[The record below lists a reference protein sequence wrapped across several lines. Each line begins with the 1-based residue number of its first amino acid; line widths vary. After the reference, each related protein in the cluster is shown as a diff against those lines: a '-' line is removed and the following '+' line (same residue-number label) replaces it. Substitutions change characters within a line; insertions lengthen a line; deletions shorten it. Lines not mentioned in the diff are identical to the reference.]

1 MAITTAV
8 AKQLCTKSELQLFTD
23 SSSKNVKSL
32 NAKELRSRITR
43 ARKLQDKYRQ
53 LASRQE
59 REARG
64 KQKPQ
69 GKRAAASSGAT
80 RKKEQA
86 FVESRERFEKQLA
99 KVEAAAKK
107 QATAKKK
114 AAKKPAKKTVKKKPA
129 KKKAAKKATKK
140 APAKKKRPQ
149 KSPPPAAKKKVPKK
163 KSGVARKAKTKSSKA
178 KLTASGSVNRQKH
191 RSADNKRRQA
201 RRDTRST
208 R

>member
-8 AKQLCTKSELQLFTD
+8 AKQLCSKSEFTLFTE
-23 SSSKNVKSL
+23 SASKNVKSID
-32 NAKELRSRITR
+32 AKGLRSRITR

-64 KQKPQ
+64 KQMPQ
-69 GKRAAASSGAT
+69 GKRAAAGSGAT

-86 FVESRERFEKQLA
+86 FAEARERFEKQLA
-99 KVEAAAKK
+99 KLQAAAKK
-107 QATAKKK
+107 KD
-114 AAKKPAKKTVKKKPA
+114 AKKPAKKAVKKKTVKKT
-129 KKKAAKKATKK
+129 AKKA
-140 APAKKKRPQ
+140 AKKKRPQ
-149 KSPPPAAKKKVPKK
+149 KSPPPDAKKKVPKK
-163 KSGVARKAKTKSSKA
+163 KSGVSRTTKTKSTSA
-178 KLTASGSVNRQKH
+178 KISGSGRVNRQKH

-201 RRDTRST
+201 RRDTRSS